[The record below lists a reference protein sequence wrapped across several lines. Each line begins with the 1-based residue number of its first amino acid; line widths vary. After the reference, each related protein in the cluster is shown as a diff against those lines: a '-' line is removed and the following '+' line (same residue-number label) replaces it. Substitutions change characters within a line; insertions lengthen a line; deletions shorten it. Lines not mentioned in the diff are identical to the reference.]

1 MWEKGLRG
9 VCVEDTYI
17 HIYILQV
24 DFGVGTLGVVK
35 GRLCAGFACC
45 AGAVVAPCR
54 LRASDEK
61 WTS

>member
-1 MWEKGLRG
+1 VLRI
-9 VCVEDTYI
+9 DRYIHTYI
-17 HIYILQV
+17 SSRWIL
-24 DFGVGTLGVVK
+24 GVGTLGVVK

-45 AGAVVAPCR
+45 AGAIVAPCR